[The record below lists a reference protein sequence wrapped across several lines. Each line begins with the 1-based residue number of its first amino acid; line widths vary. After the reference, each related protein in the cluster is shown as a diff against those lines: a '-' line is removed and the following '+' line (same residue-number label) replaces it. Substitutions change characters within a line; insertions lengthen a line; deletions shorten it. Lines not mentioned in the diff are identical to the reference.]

1 MTLNIQHGNGAVV
14 VVRGPWI
21 DKDSRKNGTLLSMA
35 ALLEES
41 SL

>member
-21 DKDSRKNGTLLSMA
+21 DKDSRKNGN
-35 ALLEES
+35 E
-41 SL
+41 